1 MQNYIYFDPTKYL
14 KNFEQYWKE
23 REHASNCK
31 NVASMSKR
39 ALKNF
44 KVTFITPRTTSY
56 ENYRSNH

>member
-44 KVTFITPRTTSY
+44 KVPFITPSQT
-56 ENYRSNH
+56 H

>member
-31 NVASMSKR
+31 NFVSMSKQTIVKFLR
-39 ALKNF
+39 
-44 KVTFITPRTTSY
+44 
-56 ENYRSNH
+56 